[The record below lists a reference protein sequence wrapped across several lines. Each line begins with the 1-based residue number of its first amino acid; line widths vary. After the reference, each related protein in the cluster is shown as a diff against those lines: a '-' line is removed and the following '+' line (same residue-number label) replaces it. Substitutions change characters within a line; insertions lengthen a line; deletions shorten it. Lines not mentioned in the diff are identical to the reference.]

1 MEYIFDVSCHETETV
16 IQVKI
21 AYGSSSN
28 NVVRTIKFEAGKD
41 NNEPNLDELISDMV
55 DNIRLTVKEREEAM
69 HNAKV
74 FKDYVQLYSNQD
86 KVRDSNEEA
95 QMIFENGDPAVLNEN
110 KYELR

>member
-28 NVVRTIKFEAGKD
+28 NVVRTIKFETGKD

-69 HNAKV
+69 HNANV
-74 FKDYVQLYSNQD
+74 FKNYVQKYSNNQD
-86 KVRDSNEEA
+86 KARDPKEEA
-95 QMIFENGDPAVLNEN
+95 QMIFENGDPSVLN
-110 KYELR
+110 KK